1 METAIYVVTYIPFL
15 DSHSPYI
22 FIKKDLKLL
31 KEKELE
37 MIPEYGRTE
46 AQSLP

>member
-15 DSHSPYI
+15 DSDSPYI

-37 MIPEYGRTE
+37 MIPEYGRAE